1 VAPSTTCRS
10 HRVGGFPKQYRR
22 ESGLYAHVHAF
33 ITMDPESCGNRFRRN
48 ERVQQCSAIAKMV
61 LHTNDSGPVAYR
73 VSLTVTNHKLVQR
86 DDEFVRHLYTK
97 AIAILFLKIS
107 PPDWVAHGR
116 NVTSSEILTSIN
128 FRVCRGSNTHSSLAR
143 RHHVATIYLSSLHVR
158 Q

>member
-1 VAPSTTCRS
+1 
-10 HRVGGFPKQYRR
+10 
-22 ESGLYAHVHAF
+22 
-33 ITMDPESCGNRFRRN
+33 MDPESCGNRFRRN

-86 DDEFVRHLYTK
+86 DDEFVRHLHTK

-143 RHHVATIYLSSLHVR
+143 RHRVATIYHSSLHVR